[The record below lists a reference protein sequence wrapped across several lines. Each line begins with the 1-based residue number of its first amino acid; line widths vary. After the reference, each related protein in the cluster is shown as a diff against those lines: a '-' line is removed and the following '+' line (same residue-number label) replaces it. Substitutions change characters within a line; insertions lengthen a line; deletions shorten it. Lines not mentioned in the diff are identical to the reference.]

1 MSFKPFLTKPKNGQA
16 RRIRYDS
23 QLAMTSKLATHPYLD
38 AARDRVVISDG
49 AFGTYVQ
56 SRNLSA
62 DDFGG
67 PELEGCNELL
77 AVTRP
82 EIIAEMHN
90 EFLEIGVD
98 VIETATFGA
107 FAVPL
112 SEYNIAH
119 RAAEINLAAARIAR
133 EAADSHSTPGKP
145 RWVAGSIG
153 PGTKFA
159 SLGQITYQELRDA
172 FAEQAAAL
180 IQGGVDILLI
190 ETVYDLLGAKAA
202 INGCREAMRACGK
215 TLPIQLQITIETNGR
230 MLTGTETPAA
240 LHALAPLGIDM
251 IGLNC
256 ATGPAEMS
264 EHLRVLSQTADMPI
278 SCLPNAGLPRVEG
291 KQAVYDL
298 SPQDLADYH
307 EQFITE
313 LGVSVVGGCC
323 GTTPEHLREVIARC
337 AHLAPAARSP
347 DSEPSI
353 TSIYSPVTL
362 QQDNAFLMIS
372 ERTNAN
378 GSKKF
383 RELMVAEDWD
393 ACTQMA
399 RQEAAEGAHAVD
411 LCVDYVGRDGTS
423 DMDELA
429 RRFATGVAAPLV
441 LDSTEPEVLDAGL
454 RWIGGRSV
462 LNSANLEDGDGEGSR
477 ADKVFKLAR
486 EFGTAVICLLIDEE
500 GQARDLEWKMRVARR
515 LYALATERYG
525 LAPGDLIFDALTFPL
540 STGDDS
546 LRRDGIATIESI
558 RQIKAEMPGVF
569 TTLGVSNVSFGLN
582 PAARHVL
589 NSVFLQECLEAGLD
603 SAIVH
608 PSRILPLH
616 RIEDE
621 ALAASRDLIWDRR
634 NDAYP
639 NGDPLAKLLELFA
652 DRKTAAAPK
661 EDRSSLPID
670 QRLARRIVDGDKDG
684 LEDDLQEA
692 LGDDIPALD
701 VINKILLEG
710 MRTVGD
716 LFASGEMQLPFVL
729 LSAETMKASVAWL
742 EPHLEKEAE
751 AAGGETS
758 AKGKLVI
765 ATVKGDVHDI
775 GKNLVD
781 IILTNNGYEVFNL
794 GIKISIN
801 EMIEKALE
809 VDADA
814 IGMSGLLVK
823 STLIMRD
830 NLEELNSRGLSDL
843 PVLLGGAALTRRYV
857 ERDLREVYEGRLF
870 YGKDAFEGLRVMDRL
885 AEIKQGK
892 VSDPDFGMVPEGR
905 VVAKDGGSVGQ
916 DKEVEGDYKSVDEA
930 AGEVMSAPKLSA
942 SPNRSPDVATDNLIF
957 EPPFLGAR
965 VVKGIAIDDIA
976 EYINETALFR
986 NQWQMRPQK
995 SETASKTSGETDG
1008 EFRERLRPLLRRKLA
1023 EAKEQGWLEPSV
1035 VYGYFCANSE
1045 GNDLIVWADETRSS
1059 ELARFAFPRQTSSP
1073 WLCIADFFRPAG
1085 GETDYAAFH
1094 IVTMGEKATEV
1105 AQSLFAENRYEDY
1118 LYTHGLGVEMA
1129 EALAEYWHLRVR
1141 EEWGFADED
1150 PGTTAGLFRQRYRGG
1165 RYSWGYPACPDLE
1178 DNAKVADLLGADQL
1192 GIRVGEDTSWQYQP
1206 EQTTSALICHHP
1218 QAKYFVAK

>member
-1 MSFKPFLTKPKNGQA
+1 
-16 RRIRYDS
+16 
-23 QLAMTSKLATHPYLD
+23 MTSKLATHPYLD
-38 AARDRVVISDG
+38 AARERVVVFDG
-49 AFGTYVQ
+49 AFGTYIQ
-56 SRNLSA
+56 SRNLTA

-77 AVTRP
+77 AITRP
-82 EIIAEMHN
+82 EVIAEMHN

-112 SEYNIAH
+112 GEYDIAH
-119 RAAEINLAAARIAR
+119 RAAEINLAAAQIAR
-133 EAADSHSTPGKP
+133 EAADSHSTSGKP

-172 FAEQAAAL
+172 FAEQAEAL

-202 INGCREAMRACGK
+202 INGCRSAMKACGK
-215 TLPIQLQITIETNGR
+215 TLPVQLQITIETNGR
-230 MLTGTETPAA
+230 MLTGTETSAA

-264 EHLRVLSQTADMPI
+264 EHLRVLSQTAEMPV

-291 KQAVYDL
+291 KEAVYDL
-298 SPQDLADYH
+298 TPDELAVYH

-313 LGVSVVGGCC
+313 LGISVVGGCC
-323 GTTPEHLREVIARC
+323 GTTTEHLQAVVNRC
-337 AHLAPAARSP
+337 AHLAPAARTP
-347 DSEPSI
+347 DAEASI
-353 TSIYSPVTL
+353 TSIYSPVAL
-362 QQDNAFLMIS
+362 QQDTAFLMIS

-399 RQEAAEGAHAVD
+399 RQQVAEGAHAVD
-411 LCVDYVGRDGTS
+411 LCVDYVGRDGTR

-462 LNSANLEDGDGEGSR
+462 LNSANLEDGDSEGSR
-477 ADKVFKLAR
+477 ADKVFKLAS

-540 STGDDS
+540 STGEDS
-546 LRRDGIATIESI
+546 LRRDGIATIEAI
-558 RQIKAEMPGVF
+558 RQIKQELPGVF

-589 NSVFLQECLEAGLD
+589 NSVFLQECLDAGLD

-608 PSRILPLH
+608 PGRILPLH
-616 RIEDE
+616 RIDEE
-621 ALAASRDLIWDRR
+621 ALAACRDLIWDRR
-634 NDAYP
+634 DDSYP
-639 NGDPLAKLLELFA
+639 NGDPLAQLLELFA
-652 DRKTAAAPK
+652 DRKAATAAAP

-670 QRLARRIVDGDKDG
+670 ERLASRIVDGDKDG
-684 LEDDLQEA
+684 LEDDLREA
-692 LGDDIPALD
+692 LDGGIPALD
-701 VINKILLEG
+701 IINKILLEG

-742 EPHLEKEAE
+742 EPYLEKTE
-751 AAGGETS
+751 ETS

-794 GIKISIN
+794 GIKISMN

-809 VDADA
+809 VNADA

-830 NLEELNSRGLSDL
+830 NLEELNSRGLADL

-885 AEIKQGK
+885 AEIKQGE

-905 VVAKDGGSVGQ
+905 VAVKDGGTAGDGKAVGEGVGERGESGEEEAEKARTAAELSVLPTR
-916 DKEVEGDYKSVDEA
+916 A
-930 AGEVMSAPKLSA
+930 
-942 SPNRSPDVATDNLIF
+942 PDVADDNPVF
-957 EPPFLGAR
+957 MPPFLGAR
-965 VVKGIAIDDIA
+965 VIKGIATDDIA

-995 SETASKTSGETDG
+995 GETDG
-1008 EFRERLRPLLRRKLA
+1008 EFRERVRPLLRRKLA
-1023 EAKEQGWLEPSV
+1023 EAKEQGWLEPGV

-1045 GNDLIVWADETRSS
+1045 GDDLIIWQDESRSS
-1059 ELARFAFPRQTSSP
+1059 ELARFSFPRQTASP

-1085 GETDYAAFH
+1085 EIDYAAFH
-1094 IVTMGEKATEV
+1094 IVTMGAKATEE
-1105 AQSLFAENRYEDY
+1105 AQRLFAENRYEDY

-1150 PGTTAGLFRQRYRGG
+1150 PDTTAGLFRQRYRGG

-1178 DNAKVADLLGADQL
+1178 DNAKVAELLGADQL
-1192 GIRVGEDTSWQYQP
+1192 GIAVGEDTSWQYQP